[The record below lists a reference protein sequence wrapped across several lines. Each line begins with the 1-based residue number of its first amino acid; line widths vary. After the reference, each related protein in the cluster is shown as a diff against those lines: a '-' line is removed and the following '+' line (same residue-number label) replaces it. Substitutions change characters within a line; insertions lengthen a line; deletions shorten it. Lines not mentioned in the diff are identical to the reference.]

1 MTVDPRVTELHCI
14 MPLANIGS
22 VMAHHSKRQHLTS
35 AKRAVP
41 PTAWARAVDVVIAP
55 IIDYIGRLSVQSRTR
70 AVFRDT
76 VLPKLN
82 SGEFWVEHAEDLIEE
97 SP

>member
-1 MTVDPRVTELHCI
+1 MTVGPRVTELHCI
-14 MPLANIGS
+14 MPMANIGS

-55 IIDYIGRLSVQSRTR
+55 IIDNIGATASHLQFAPIRLLFSAYSPLAKGRPCSRC
-70 AVFRDT
+70 
-76 VLPKLN
+76 
-82 SGEFWVEHAEDLIEE
+82 
-97 SP
+97 